1 VALLE
6 RYLTT
11 PFEPVM
17 GEHEMAVP
25 TLKRPDAAL
34 APGRTPEQLRE
45 EQKVSTAA
53 DLYRR
58 ELTSI
63 DDAAAFA
70 DVPKAWLL
78 AITANREDTPRC
90 STDELGRDA
99 ARYIVADPGILS
111 GTPCVKGTRVPAHFI
126 ADMVA
131 NGDSVPEI
139 IAAYPYL
146 TQGQVHAAVA
156 YTRAFPRRARPVLE
170 EPPWRKQQPVA
181 SSEVPLDDLPQ
192 SR

>member
-1 VALLE
+1 
-6 RYLTT
+6 
-11 PFEPVM
+11 
-17 GEHEMAVP
+17 MAAP

-45 EQKVSTAA
+45 EQKASTAA

-58 ELTSI
+58 GLTSL
-63 DDAAAFA
+63 DEAAAFA

-78 AITANREDTPRC
+78 AMTADLGNTPHL
-90 STDELGRDA
+90 SAHDLGQDA

-131 NGDSVPEI
+131 NGDSVREI
-139 IAAYPYL
+139 VAAYPYL
-146 TQGQVHAAVA
+146 TEGQVHAAVA

-170 EPPWRKQQPVA
+170 EPPWRKQQPIA
-181 SSEVPLDDLPQ
+181 SNEVPLDEMSLSP
-192 SR
+192 